1 MNMEKA
7 TQKDRIGKITQRSNR
22 TRTSASKGQKEH
34 KDKDKDKDKKDKDK
48 GKDDQKM
55 ASDLISL

>member
-7 TQKDRIGKITQRSNR
+7 TQKDRILGKITQRSNR

-34 KDKDKDKDKKDKDK
+34 KDKDKKRRTRTRTKTIEKRRPT
-48 GKDDQKM
+48 
-55 ASDLISL
+55 

>member
-34 KDKDKDKDKKDKDK
+34 KDKDKKDKDKDKKTIEKRRPT
-48 GKDDQKM
+48 
-55 ASDLISL
+55 

>member
-34 KDKDKDKDKKDKDK
+34 KDKDKKDKDK
-48 GKDDQKM
+48 DKDNQKT

>member
-22 TRTSASKGQKEH
+22 TRTSTRTRTRRTRTRTKTIEKRRPT
-34 KDKDKDKDKKDKDK
+34 
-48 GKDDQKM
+48 
-55 ASDLISL
+55 

>member
-7 TQKDRIGKITQRSNR
+7 TQKDRIGKISQRSNR

-34 KDKDKDKDKKDKDK
+34 KDKDKKDKDK
-48 GKDDQKM
+48 DKDNRKT

>member
-22 TRTSASKGQKEH
+22 TRTSTRTRRTRTRTKRQSKNGVRLNQSMNFAFMTLSVKT
-34 KDKDKDKDKKDKDK
+34 K
-48 GKDDQKM
+48 
-55 ASDLISL
+55 

>member
-34 KDKDKDKDKKDKDK
+34 KDKDKKDKEDKDKDK
-48 GKDDQKM
+48 DNRKT